1 MKLRKRGYVG
11 TTSPEI
17 TERETM
23 HGALARQAAAEGF
36 VLLKNEDHT
45 LPLKKG
51 SALGLYGAGA
61 VKTVKGGTGSGDVN
75 NRRNISIYEGLQEG
89 GFAITAPSAA
99 WLENYQ
105 AGYAQARNSW
115 REEIL
120 RKTAEEFGG
129 NFFYGYSA
137 TPFSIPAGAP
147 IDAEAAKGDGADT
160 AVYVLSRIAGEN
172 ADRHDVP
179 GDYYVTDGEL
189 EQMEDEL
196 RQAAYYEAKY
206 GLVIRDIIARENFS
220 VTRRELEEEAAA
232 IAERQHS
239 TIEMVYRFFG
249 EDLAMLEKD
258 LKRQKAEQWIF
269 EKTM

>member
-1 MKLRKRGYVG
+1 MRY
-11 TTSPEI
+11 
-17 TERETM
+17 
-23 HGALARQAAAEGF
+23 
-36 VLLKNEDHT
+36 DT
-45 LPLKKG
+45 L
-51 SALGLYGAGA
+51 
-61 VKTVKGGTGSGDVN
+61 TGGPHH
-75 NRRNISIYEGLQEG
+75 
-89 GFAITAPSAA
+89 F
-99 WLENYQ
+99 
-105 AGYAQARNSW
+105 
-115 REEIL
+115 
-120 RKTAEEFGG
+120 
-129 NFFYGYSA
+129 
-137 TPFSIPAGAP
+137 
-147 IDAEAAKGDGADT
+147 
-160 AVYVLSRIAGEN
+160 N
-172 ADRHDVP
+172 A
-179 GDYYVTDGEL
+179 DGEL

>member
-75 NRRNISIYEGLQEG
+75 NRRNISIYGGLQEG

-99 WLENYQ
+99 WLDDYDSC
-105 AGYAQARNSW
+105 YAQARNSW

-147 IDAEAAKGDGADT
+147 IDAEAAKGDGADCPT
-160 AVYVLSRIAGEN
+160 SCSTPAT
-172 ADRHDVP
+172 P
-179 GDYYVTDGEL
+179 PTT
-189 EQMEDEL
+189 
-196 RQAAYYEAKY
+196 
-206 GLVIRDIIARENFS
+206 
-220 VTRRELEEEAAA
+220 VTR
-232 IAERQHS
+232 
-239 TIEMVYRFFG
+239 
-249 EDLAMLEKD
+249 
-258 LKRQKAEQWIF
+258 
-269 EKTM
+269 

>member
-1 MKLRKRGYVG
+1 MNKEEQIRRFIMDYPIEV
-11 TTSPEI
+11 PP
-17 TERETM
+17 
-23 HGALARQAAAEGF
+23 QA
-36 VLLKNEDHT
+36 
-45 LPLKKG
+45 
-51 SALGLYGAGA
+51 
-61 VKTVKGGTGSGDVN
+61 
-75 NRRNISIYEGLQEG
+75 
-89 GFAITAPSAA
+89 
-99 WLENYQ
+99 LENELNYMRMEMRHRMR
-105 AGYAQARNSW
+105 YDT
-115 REEIL
+115 L
-120 RKTAEEFGG
+120 TGG
-129 NFFYGYSA
+129 PHHF
-137 TPFSIPAGAP
+137 
-147 IDAEAAKGDGADT
+147 
-160 AVYVLSRIAGEN
+160 N
-172 ADRHDVP
+172 A
-179 GDYYVTDGEL
+179 DGEL